1 MTRLVAV
8 AALAFAACVDTI
20 EQPDPS
26 CIDIE
31 QESKVVDLGNLELV
45 MKYDGSIP
53 MDVGGSFYACESL
66 GALHVY
72 GLTRLSKED
81 ANLEVAIQRR
91 DGTCRFAPVDRIQ
104 TFNGE
109 ICE

>member
-1 MTRLVAV
+1 MTRLA
-8 AALAFAACVDTI
+8 AALVLALAACVDTI
-20 EQPDPS
+20 EHPDPS
-26 CIDIE
+26 CVDIE
-31 QESKVVDLGNLELV
+31 QESKVVDLGNIELV

-53 MDVGGSFYACESL
+53 MDVGGSFYACESR

-72 GLTRLSKED
+72 GPTRLSKDD

-104 TFNGE
+104 TFKGE